1 MVQKIVLAVAVFII
15 ILVALTFGE
24 TIATQAFH
32 WISHLAGVVIHNFS
46 DLYYLV
52 ADYISAHPGKVIMA
66 LVLTVPVTYWIIKN
80 KGSDIKRPHS
90 QRKIAIVLAI
100 FLGWLGAHRFYVGQ
114 IGAGVIYLLIL
125 YFFAPLAVILGF
137 VDALRYFFMS
147 DEEFTTK
154 TSQLQG

>member
-1 MVQKIVLAVAVFII
+1 MVQKIVLAIVVFII

-24 TIATQAFH
+24 TIAAEAFH
-32 WISHLAGVVIHNFS
+32 WISRVAGVVIHNFS
-46 DLYYLV
+46 DLYYV
-52 ADYISAHPGKVIMA
+52 AADYVTAHTGKVIIA
-66 LVLTVPVTYWIIKN
+66 LLLTVPITYWIIKN

-137 VDALRYFFMS
+137 IDALRYFFMS
-147 DEEFTTK
+147 DEEFSTK
-154 TSQLQG
+154 TSQLQA

>member
-1 MVQKIVLAVAVFII
+1 
-15 ILVALTFGE
+15 
-24 TIATQAFH
+24 
-32 WISHLAGVVIHNFS
+32 
-46 DLYYLV
+46 
-52 ADYISAHPGKVIMA
+52 
-66 LVLTVPVTYWIIKN
+66 VPVTYWIIKN